1 MTKEPPKSGRYPE
14 GGLLHEILRVFHGRG
29 EGEVVSGEELSGLLH
44 ISRTAVWKH
53 IKTLKELGYE
63 ITAEPARGYRLAGTP
78 DLLIP
83 EEVGRDLGVTRLGT
97 RIVGFRETGSTNE
110 VAFRLAEE
118 GAQEGTVVLADSQT
132 KGKGRLGREWLSP
145 PAVNLY
151 CSLVLRPPF
160 PPYAAPQLTFLSA
173 VAVARAIEENTSL
186 SPRIKWPN
194 DLLVN
199 ERKVAG
205 LLNEMSA
212 ETDHVNFVIL
222 GIGVNLNMAEDQIP
236 TGLRHPATSLF
247 IESGSPVNRTRFARS
262 LLKSLDSLYDTYLKA
277 GDGPIREEWL
287 VRSRMAGEQVRVT
300 QQDRELVGRVTGI
313 DGYGALLVRD
323 DSGGEHVV
331 LSGDVKILGTGD

>member
-1 MTKEPPKSGRYPE
+1 MTKEPPKSSRYPE
-14 GGLLHEILRVFHGRG
+14 GGLLHEILEVFHGRG
-29 EGEVVSGEELSGLLH
+29 EGAVVSGEELSGLLH

-78 DLLIP
+78 DLFIP
-83 EEVGRDLGVTRLGT
+83 EEVGRDLDVIRLGT

-110 VAFRLAEE
+110 VAYRLAEE
-118 GAQEGTVVLADSQT
+118 GAPEGTVVLADSQT

-151 CSLVLRPPF
+151 CSLILRPPL

-173 VAVARAIEENTSL
+173 VAVARAIEENSTL
-186 SPRIKWPN
+186 LPRIKWPN
-194 DLLVN
+194 DLLIN

-212 ETDHVNFVIL
+212 ETDHLNFVIL
-222 GIGVNLNMAEDQIP
+222 GIGVNLNMAKDQIP
-236 TGLRHPATSLF
+236 SGLRHPATSLF
-247 IESGSPVNRTRFARS
+247 AESGSLVNRTRFARS
-262 LLKSLDSLYDTYLKA
+262 LLKSLDTLYDTYLTS

-287 VRSRMAGEQVRVT
+287 DRSRMAGEQVRVL
-300 QQDRELVGRVTGI
+300 QQERELTGRVTGI
-313 DGYGALLVRD
+313 DGYGALIVRD
-323 DSGGEHVV
+323 DSGGEHVI
-331 LSGDVKILGTGD
+331 LSGDVTLVGT